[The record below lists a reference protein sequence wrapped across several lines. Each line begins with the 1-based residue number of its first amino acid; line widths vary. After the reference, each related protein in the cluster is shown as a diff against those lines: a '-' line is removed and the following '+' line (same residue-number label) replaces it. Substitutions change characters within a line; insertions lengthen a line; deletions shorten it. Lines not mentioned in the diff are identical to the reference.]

1 MDERHTG
8 ETEDNQ
14 NSPKLIKARAPLLKS
29 NLQSDSFFEGE
40 QSNFI
45 CSIYKSALD
54 NYTPQC
60 PNPTLTTGY

>member
-1 MDERHTG
+1 MDEQHTG

-14 NSPKLIKARAPLLKS
+14 NLTKLIKVRTPLLKP
-29 NLQSDSFFEGE
+29 NLESDSFFKGE

-45 CSIYKSALD
+45 CSINKSALD
-54 NYTPQC
+54 DYTPQC